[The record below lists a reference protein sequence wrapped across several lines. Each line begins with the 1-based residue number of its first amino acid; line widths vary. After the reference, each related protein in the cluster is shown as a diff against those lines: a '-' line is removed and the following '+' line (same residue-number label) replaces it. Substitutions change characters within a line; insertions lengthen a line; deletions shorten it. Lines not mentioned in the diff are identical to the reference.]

1 MNDLLKYDLFSEY
14 DLYDLYEL
22 VHQHYF
28 NKILKKRLKKLD
40 KNVSNSDANGKTP
53 EEEPKKVDL
62 KESDKNVSK
71 SDANSKILEE
81 KPNKKQNDYLDDKS
95 VLEWEK
101 CQTGKRWS
109 KRTSEK
115 RWPKF
120 FRN

>member
-40 KNVSNSDANGKTP
+40 KNVSKSDANSKMP
-53 EEEPKKVDL
+53 EEETQV
-62 KESDKNVSK
+62 ESDKNVSK
-71 SDANSKILEE
+71 SDSNSKIPEE